1 MRGRRWTERS
11 ARDAAHALSPRGRA
25 AQLTRLPTVSSW
37 GLRWS
42 PSTRVRAKRA
52 CTPAR
57 AHGPVRCP
65 RSRWSMRL
73 VPVTAS
79 QPTDHR
85 AARRFGTRCIAPPR
99 RLRSARAP
107 SRVPAT
113 RTGSLTAISATSVS
127 RLATSARVTERTDSS
142 PPTLGMLTPEEAEAA
157 HHAATAA
164 LQPEPQPQ
172 QVRERHRTREA
183 SLGHRA
189 AVGSAL
195 EQGSEIGVGLVGL

>member
-11 ARDAAHALSPRGRA
+11 ARDAAHAPSPRGPA
-25 AQLTRLPTVSSW
+25 AQPTRLPTSLPTVSSW
-37 GLRWS
+37 ELRWS

-52 CTPAR
+52 RTPAR

-142 PPTLGMLTPEEAEAA
+142 PLHPRHAHPRRSRSRSPRCNHCPPTGSAA
-157 HHAATAA
+157 AATT
-164 LQPEPQPQ
+164 
-172 QVRERHRTREA
+172 RTA
-183 SLGHRA
+183 PNP
-189 AVGSAL
+189 
-195 EQGSEIGVGLVGL
+195 